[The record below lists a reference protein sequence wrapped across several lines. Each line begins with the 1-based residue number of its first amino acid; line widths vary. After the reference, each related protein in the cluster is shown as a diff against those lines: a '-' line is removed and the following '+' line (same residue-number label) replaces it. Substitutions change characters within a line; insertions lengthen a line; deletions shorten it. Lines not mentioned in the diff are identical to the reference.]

1 MTSIAAYIGFAVLI
15 VAGALATLRLIRPG
29 TLADRLLGLDS
40 LVLVAVAAL
49 GTHVVWS
56 GSGTFLDVLIVAA
69 LLNFIGTV
77 FIAGLIQER
86 PR

>member
-1 MTSIAAYIGFAVLI
+1 MSSVAAYIAFAALAL
-15 VAGALATLRLIRPG
+15 AGALSTIRLMRPG
-29 TLADRLLGLDS
+29 TLPDRLLGLDS

-49 GTHVVWS
+49 GTHIAWS
-56 GSGTFLDVLIVAA
+56 GSGILLDVLVVAA

-86 PR
+86 PK

>member
-1 MTSIAAYIGFAVLI
+1 MSSIAASIAFVALA
-15 VAGALATLRLIRPG
+15 VAGILATVRLMRRG
-29 TLADRLLGLDS
+29 TLPDRLLGLDS
-40 LVLVAVAAL
+40 VVLVAVAAL
-49 GTHVVWS
+49 GTHIAWS
-56 GSGTFLDVLIVAA
+56 GSGIFLDVLVVAA

>member
-1 MTSIAAYIGFAVLI
+1 MTTAAAYIAVAALVI
-15 VAGALATLRLIRPG
+15 AGVLSTVRLIRPG
-29 TLADRLLGLDS
+29 SLPDRLLGLDS

-49 GTHVVWS
+49 GAHVAWS
-56 GSGTFLDVLIVAA
+56 GSGIYLDVLVVAA